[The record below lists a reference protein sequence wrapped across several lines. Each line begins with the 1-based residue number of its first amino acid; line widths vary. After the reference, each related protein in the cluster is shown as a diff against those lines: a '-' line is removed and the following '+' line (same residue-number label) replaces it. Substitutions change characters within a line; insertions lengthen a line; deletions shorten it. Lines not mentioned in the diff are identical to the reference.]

1 VARVEV
7 DVLPT
12 NGPGILRQSDGP
24 LRYRVCDPWTI
35 KLVLVD
41 LERSITKYYEVVQN
55 LHGQSSGER
64 SRSHGLRLEWTRE
77 AVHNLGHNVGP
88 AT

>member
-1 VARVEV
+1 MARVEV

-35 KLVLVD
+35 KLVLAD
-41 LERSITKYYEVVQN
+41 LERSITKYYEVVKN
-55 LHGQSSGER
+55 LYCQSSGR
-64 SRSHGLRLEWTRE
+64 SLSSHLVHLEYEHAKQSHDLELWW
-77 AVHNLGHNVGP
+77 AG
-88 AT
+88 